1 MVLPLTFGWPQWPK
15 NWLERKPKQKLATNQ
30 NTRFLQSWAS
40 LSLAHL
46 FMMRTWRE
54 ATTELESHWCPFTGT
69 APNPLLPT
77 MHRHPGVEANE
88 GTSLPASFFPH
99 CSLKIFTGKV
109 EKGAHFIWASVF
121 LLKIRTSGSICLRSL
136 SWRATRGGWPRSLF
150 DILLLCIKFHL
161 TKQVCGKK
169 KLKNIVWK
177 T

>member
-46 FMMRTWRE
+46 FMMRTWLGSNNWVRVS
-54 ATTELESHWCPFTGT
+54 LMSFHWHCPKPPSANHAQT
-69 APNPLLPT
+69 
-77 MHRHPGVEANE
+77 PGVEANE